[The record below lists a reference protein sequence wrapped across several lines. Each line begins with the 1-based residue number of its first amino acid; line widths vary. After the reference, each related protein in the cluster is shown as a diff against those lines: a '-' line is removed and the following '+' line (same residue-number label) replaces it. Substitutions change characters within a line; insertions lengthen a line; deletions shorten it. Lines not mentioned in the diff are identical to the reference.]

1 MSAHLPID
9 DATRR
14 LLQEHAFNGAVFEA
28 ERRALAQHEA
38 GPETNRLSGE
48 IKPPTAGD
56 IAHLP
61 ALGTPSR
68 AELSERG
75 RAALARGE
83 VGVVILAGGMA
94 TRFGGVVKA
103 GVTVYEGESFL
114 SLKLADAAGAA
125 DRARSRVPVYVMTSF
140 ATHEE
145 VNALGLALAQDGCPV
160 TCFRQS
166 ASLRLT
172 PEGEIFRD
180 AEGLA
185 SPYAPGHGDLPAA
198 LRRSGVLTRFL
209 ESGGKTLFM
218 SNVDNLLATLD
229 PAVLGY
235 HLEQGRA
242 MTVEVVQ
249 KEAGD
254 QGGAPA
260 RVDGHLQIVE
270 AFRFPSDFDQERIPV
285 FNTNTLVFDAK
296 ALDRDFSLTP
306 FYVEK
311 QVDGR
316 MAVQFETLV
325 GQLSA
330 MVPSSFLLVE
340 RFGPDARF
348 APVKGPDELERRRDA
363 IRRTLAARVEL

>member
-14 LLQEHAFNGAVFEA
+14 LLHQHAFDLSAFEA
-28 ERRALAQHEA
+28 EQRALVEGEA
-38 GPETNRLSGE
+38 GPDHNRLHAE
-48 IKPPTAGD
+48 IKPPAAGD

-61 ALGTPSR
+61 ALGSPSR
-68 AELSERG
+68 EELSERG
-75 RAALARGE
+75 RAAMARGE
-83 VGVVILAGGMA
+83 VGVVVLAGGMA

-103 GVTVYEGESFL
+103 GVEVFSSECFL
-114 SLKLADAAGAA
+114 SLKLADVAREA
-125 DRARSRVPVYVMTSF
+125 DRARSEIPVFPMTSF
-140 ATHEE
+140 ATHGE
-145 VNALGLALAQDGCPV
+145 VSALGQALELDGCPV

-172 PEGEIFRD
+172 PEGDLFRD
-180 AEGLA
+180 AEGKA

-198 LRRSGVLTRFL
+198 LRRSGVLERFL
-209 ESGGKTLFM
+209 EQGGRTLFM

-229 PAVLGY
+229 PAVLGF
-235 HLEQGRA
+235 HLERGRA

-249 KEAGD
+249 KEQGD

-260 RVDGHLQIVE
+260 RVAGHLEIVE
-270 AFRFPSDFDQERIPV
+270 AFRFPKDFDQERIPV

-296 ALDRDFSLTP
+296 ALMRDFSLTP

-311 QVDGR
+311 QVEGR
-316 MAVQFETLV
+316 AAIQFETLV
-325 GQLSA
+325 GQLTA
-330 MVPSSFLLVE
+330 MLPSSFLLVE

-348 APVKGPDELERRRDA
+348 APAKDPAELERRRDH
-363 IRRTLAARVEL
+363 IRRTLSARAAL